1 MDFFLLVGN
10 SYGGSIQKERVQH
23 LLERLMHA
31 ALPAAHRHIFKLK
44 NSP

>member
-31 ALPAAHRHIFKLK
+31 ALPAIQLEAEY
-44 NSP
+44 SS